1 MHTDLRTCCDNWTT
15 PLAAAELLEIFA
27 TRPILDDEYRSF
39 ITETMTGCDTGTDRL
54 AKPLLDTKA
63 IIGTQN
69 RHRRQKREEK
79 DRSLDLT
86 T

>member
-1 MHTDLRTCCDNWTT
+1 MHTDLRTCYDNWTT

-27 TRPILDDEYRSF
+27 TRPILDEYRSF
-39 ITETMTGCDTGTDRL
+39 ITENHDRMRHGHRTVWQNRYSTQR
-54 AKPLLDTKA
+54 PSSDTKPA
-63 IIGTQN
+63 PATETG
-69 RHRRQKREEK
+69 RK